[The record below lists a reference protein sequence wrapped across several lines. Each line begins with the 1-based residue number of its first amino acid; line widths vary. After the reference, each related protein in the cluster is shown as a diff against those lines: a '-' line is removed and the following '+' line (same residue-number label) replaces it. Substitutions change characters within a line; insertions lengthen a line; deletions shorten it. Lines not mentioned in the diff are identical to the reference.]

1 MKGQGM
7 DKVREALAELVA
19 YHTEEAGL
27 TMSMVANRAD
37 FDEFMERC
45 QQRLD
50 AALAAAREA
59 LSAQPVVFVDEHVE
73 TFVSQYNDVY
83 CDQRKAGVSGG
94 DAERKAMKEV
104 LLFALGAYTAQPA
117 CGCRIGECESKPLP
131 FACRMA
137 EEVKRGES

>member
-1 MKGQGM
+1 MKGECM
-7 DKVREALAELVA
+7 DKVREALVKRIKAWLDGEVRETAVSLLVDAMNEL
-19 YHTEEAGL
+19 T
-27 TMSMVANRAD
+27 
-37 FDEFMERC
+37 
-45 QQRLD
+45 
-50 AALAAAREA
+50 AAREA
-59 LSAQPVVFVDEHVE
+59 LSAQPVEPVVFVDEHVE